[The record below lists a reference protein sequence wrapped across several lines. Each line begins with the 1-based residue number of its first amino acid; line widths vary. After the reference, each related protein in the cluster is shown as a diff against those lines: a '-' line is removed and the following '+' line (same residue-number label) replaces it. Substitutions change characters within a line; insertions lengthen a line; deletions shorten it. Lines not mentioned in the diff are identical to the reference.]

1 MYSKKIFFRFGQP
14 DLLNNNDN
22 LLRDLLSTR
31 IKGVDENSRNILNLN
46 NPLSGQLVQPMF
58 PTIPPDELSR
68 RSSLLSFFQDT
79 ANDQEEVPTILNE
92 ISQMPPTYPSN
103 TPSIVTAENA
113 DSGVYSPSSSDVVK
127 RERKQKSSVSRN
139 ISWRMKEN
147 VTEEDYDIEQAM
159 ISTMAAIETT
169 V

>member
-1 MYSKKIFFRFGQP
+1 
-14 DLLNNNDN
+14 
-22 LLRDLLSTR
+22 
-31 IKGVDENSRNILNLN
+31 
-46 NPLSGQLVQPMF
+46 MF
-58 PTIPPDELSR
+58 PTIPLDELSR

-92 ISQMPPTYPSN
+92 ISLMPPTYPSN
-103 TPSIVTAENA
+103 TPSIITAENA

-127 RERKQKSSVSRN
+127 RERKPKSSVSRN

-159 ISTMAAIETT
+159 IPTMAAIETA